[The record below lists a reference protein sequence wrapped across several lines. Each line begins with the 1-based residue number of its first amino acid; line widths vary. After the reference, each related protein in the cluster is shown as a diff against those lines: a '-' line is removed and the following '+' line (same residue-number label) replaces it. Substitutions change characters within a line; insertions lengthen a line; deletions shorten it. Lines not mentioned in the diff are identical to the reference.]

1 MSAES
6 TVYVVDGDRS
16 TCEKLQATVSRW
28 GWKCQSFASV
38 DAFLQQLDD
47 NQPGCVV
54 ADIKMSDTGGVGLQD
69 ALSAKD
75 SALPVVV
82 LTAVADVKAAVQAMQ
97 RGAVSVLVKPYDDD
111 ELHATLQ
118 RALEIN
124 TRARHRRQRRWE
136 LRHRLERLTPKERQV
151 MDLLVDGKLNKDI
164 ASQLRVGL
172 RTVERRRHNILEK
185 MQVGSLPELSRL
197 AVELQAS
204 DCSHTAHSA

>member
-1 MSAES
+1 MTAES

-16 TCEKLQATVSRW
+16 TCEALQALVAQW
-28 GWKCQSFASV
+28 GWRCQSFASA
-38 DAFLQQLDD
+38 DAFLQQYDD
-47 NQPGCVV
+47 AQPGCVV
-54 ADIKMSDTGGVGLQD
+54 ADIEMSDSEGVGLQD
-69 ALSAKD
+69 ALSTRD

-97 RGAVSVLVKPYDDD
+97 RGAVSVLVKPYDDE
-111 ELHATLQ
+111 ELHATLH

-124 TRARHRRQRRWE
+124 ARARHRRQRRWE

-164 ASQLRVGL
+164 ASQLHVGL

-197 AVELQAS
+197 AVELQSS
-204 DCSHTAHSA
+204 DCSHSA